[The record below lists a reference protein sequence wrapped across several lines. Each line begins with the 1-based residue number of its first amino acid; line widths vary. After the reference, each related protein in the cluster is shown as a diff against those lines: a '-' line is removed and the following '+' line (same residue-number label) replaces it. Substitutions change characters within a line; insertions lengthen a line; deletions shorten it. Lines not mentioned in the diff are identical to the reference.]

1 MQRKNGE
8 GLHQECSSKGKKE
21 GTGGHTCGQVY
32 GCYFPWQRCDWM
44 FLVWR
49 DHKWRIV
56 FAVCQEQ
63 VSPYFFSK
71 GNNQN
76 GQLFLQDGDPSHNF
90 KMSEKS
96 MDEIPCRLFKITPRS
111 PDLNHIWNK
120 EEDQKRDLWT
130 FLYSCYQH
138 TS

>member
-8 GLHQECSSKGKKE
+8 GFIRNAVPRVRKKGLEDIRVAKFMAAISHGRGVIECFWYE
-21 GTGGHTCGQVY
+21 GIINGELFLQFVKNR
-32 GCYFPWQRCDWM
+32 FP
-44 FLVWR
+44 
-49 DHKWRIV
+49 HI
-56 FAVCQEQ
+56 
-63 VSPYFFSK
+63 FSK

-120 EEDQKRDLWT
+120 EEDQKRDL
-130 FLYSCYQH
+130 
-138 TS
+138 